1 MTKLY
6 NDQKNASSGLLGQ
19 CTMYHH
25 HHHHHDILQSA
36 VAEVCVC
43 VWLENL
49 V

>member
-25 HHHHHDILQSA
+25 HDILQSA

-43 VWLENL
+43 VCVVGELG
-49 V
+49 VT